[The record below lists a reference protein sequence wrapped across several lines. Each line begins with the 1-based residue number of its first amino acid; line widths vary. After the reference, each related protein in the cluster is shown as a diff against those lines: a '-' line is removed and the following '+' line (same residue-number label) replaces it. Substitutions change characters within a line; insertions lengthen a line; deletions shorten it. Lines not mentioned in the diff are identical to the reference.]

1 MKQCDVVVVGA
12 GIAGASMASALAVD
26 RDVVLLE
33 REDTPGYHT
42 TGRSAAL
49 FTPTYGPPQI
59 RALTRA
65 SQGFF
70 DAPPPDFTSVPLVRQ
85 RDVLLLARP
94 DQRAALEA
102 AAGSLSS
109 ETPIDWVEGDRLQ
122 VLHPLLRPGYADC
135 GVLNRDSADIDV
147 DALLAAWLR
156 LFRTR
161 GGELRVRAEVTGLR
175 RVGEH
180 WRLRT
185 PNGELSATW
194 VVNAGGAWADTVA
207 RLAGAEAVGV
217 VPKRRTVAVIASPPT
232 LGDARAVPVAIDVD
246 EQFFLKPEAGRL
258 LVSPADATPSPPT
271 DARPEEWDIA
281 VGVDR
286 VQRAF
291 DLDVKRVES
300 AWAGLRCFVPDGLP
314 VVGPDPDVPGFFWL
328 CGQGG
333 YGIQTA
339 PAMAALGATLLRGD
353 PLPEHLEAEGVDA
366 ALLRPGR

>member
-1 MKQCDVVVVGA
+1 MKQCDVVVIGA

-26 RDVVLLE
+26 HSVVLLE

-65 SQGFF
+65 SQAFF
-70 DAPPPDFTSVPLVRQ
+70 DAPSPDFTSVPLVRQ
-85 RDVLLLARP
+85 RDVLLLART
-94 DQRAALEA
+94 DQRASLEA
-102 AAGSLSS
+102 AADPLSN
-109 ETPIDWVEGDRLQ
+109 ETSIEWVEGDRLQ
-122 VLHPLLRPGYADC
+122 ALHPLLRPGYADC

-147 DALLAAWLR
+147 DAVLAAWLR
-156 LFRTR
+156 RFRAR
-161 GGELRVRAEVTGLR
+161 GGELQVHAEVTGLR
-175 RVGEH
+175 RVGER
-180 WRLRT
+180 WQLRT
-185 PNGELSATW
+185 PNGTLSATW
-194 VVNAGGAWADTVA
+194 VVNAAGAWADAVA
-207 RLAGAEAVGV
+207 RLAGAEGVGV
-217 VPKRRTVAVIASPPT
+217 VPKRRTVAVIASPLE
-232 LGDARAVPVAIDVD
+232 LGDARALPVAIDVD

-258 LVSPADATPSPPT
+258 LVSPADATPSSPT

-281 VGVDR
+281 VGIER

-291 DLDVKRVES
+291 ALDVTRVES

-314 VVGPDPDVPGFFWL
+314 VVGPDPTVPGFFWL

-339 PAMAALGATLLRGD
+339 LAMAALGAALLRRD
-353 PLPEHLEAEGVDA
+353 PLPEHLVAEGVDA
-366 ALLRPGR
+366 AALRPGR